1 MPSHGCLISR
11 AWRVVGIIALL
22 MVPLLPTP
30 AALGADTVTVGG
42 LSYVNKGLVGVGRLP
57 ADLRDKFG
65 ETFGSGSGM
74 ALDAKSWTRTAAGYQ
89 GTFYM
94 LPDRG
99 YNVGGTTDYR
109 ARLNKLTVTFTPLAD
124 LAAVPVA
131 ERQKSVTAT
140 LTDTILLT
148 DAAGESLTGL
158 DPAENGIRRAANGF
172 PDLPQA
178 PTGRVSIDAESLAL
192 LPDGGFFIGD
202 EYGPYVYR
210 FSPTGRLLAA
220 IRPPEAFLPKR
231 KGKDHFSS
239 NNPGPGAQEPVPPN
253 PETGRQ
259 NNQGFEGLTLTPD
272 GKFLVVI
279 LQSATRQDGGNAPET
294 RRYTRLLYYDLADL
308 ERPKLVREHVVPLP
322 VFDTADGKRRV
333 AAQSELLALGETRFL
348 LLCRDATNG
357 YGMDGA
363 TSRYRTIE
371 LLDTAQ
377 ATNIADTPYD
387 GTPALASEA
396 SGQRGNSMVRAHS
409 ASEDARE
416 RAGDTRPEPGST
428 ARGMPV
434 APGGK
439 LADGVVPATL
449 TPFIDV
455 NDNAQLSKFGLHNGE
470 PNDRNNLSEKWEGLV
485 LAPAL
490 DPANPNDYLLFI
502 TNDNDFITQ
511 NGYQVNAA
519 YKDASGADVDT
530 MLLVYRITLPEQPK

>member
-1 MPSHGCLISR
+1 MNMPPRSRPVSR
-11 AWRVVGIIALL
+11 AWRGISLVALL
-22 MVPLLPTP
+22 VTAVLSAPL
-30 AALGADTVTVGG
+30 ALGADTVTVGG

-74 ALDAKSWTRTAAGYQ
+74 ALDAKSWTRTPAGYL

-109 ARLNKLTVTFTPLAD
+109 ARLNKLTVTFAPLAD
-124 LAAVPVA
+124 PAAEPVA

-272 GKFLVVI
+272 GRFLVVI
-279 LQSATRQDGGNAPET
+279 LQSATRQDGGDAPET
-294 RRYTRLLYYDLADL
+294 RRYSRLLYYDLADL
-308 ERPKLVREHVVPLP
+308 QLPRLVREHVVPLP

-348 LLCRDATNG
+348 LLCRDAGNG
-357 YGMDGA
+357 YGMDGT
-363 TSRYRTIE
+363 TSRYRSVE
-371 LLDTAQ
+371 LLDTSQ
-377 ATNIADTPYD
+377 ATNIAGTAYD
-387 GTPALASEA
+387 GT
-396 SGQRGNSMVRAHS
+396 V
-409 ASEDARE
+409 
-416 RAGDTRPEPGST
+416 
-428 ARGMPV
+428 PV
-434 APGGK
+434 APGGR
-439 LADGVVPATL
+439 LADGIAPATL
-449 TPFIDV
+449 TPFIDL

-511 NGYQVNAA
+511 NGYQVGAA

-530 MLLVYRITLPEQPK
+530 MLLVYRITLPQQPK

>member
-1 MPSHGCLISR
+1 MSPHGRPVSR
-11 AWRVVGIIALL
+11 ASRTIGFVALL
-22 MVPLLPTP
+22 AVALAPSV
-30 AALGADTVTVGG
+30 ALGADAVTIGG
-42 LSYVNKGLVGVGRLP
+42 LTYVNNGIVGVGRLP

-74 ALDAKSWTRTAAGYQ
+74 AVDAKSWMRTPAGYQ
-89 GTFYM
+89 GTFYV

-109 ARLNKLTVTFTPLAD
+109 ARINKLAITFTPRVD
-124 LAAVPVA
+124 LAAVLVD

-148 DAAGESLTGL
+148 DPAGQSLTGL
-158 DPAENGIRRAANGF
+158 DLAEDGIRRAANGF

-178 PTGRVSIDAESLAL
+178 ANGRLGIDAESLAL
-192 LPDGGFFIGD
+192 LPDGGFFVGD

-210 FSPTGRLLAA
+210 FSPAGRLLSA

-239 NNPGPGAQEPVPPN
+239 NNPGPGAQGPSPRN

-259 NNQGFEGLTLTPD
+259 NNQGFEGLALTPD
-272 GKFLVVI
+272 GKLLVVA
-279 LQSATRQDGGNAPET
+279 LQSATRQDGGNAPDT
-294 RRYTRLLYYDLADL
+294 RRYARLLYYDVSDL
-308 ERPKLVREHVVPLP
+308 DRPKLVREHVVPLP
-322 VFDTADGKRRV
+322 IFDTADGKRRV

-348 LLCRDATNG
+348 LLCRDSGNG
-357 YGMDGA
+357 YGMDGT

-371 LLDTAQ
+371 LLDTSR
-377 ATNIADTPYD
+377 ATNIAGTAYD
-387 GTPALASEA
+387 GA
-396 SGQRGNSMVRAHS
+396 V
-409 ASEDARE
+409 
-416 RAGDTRPEPGST
+416 
-428 ARGMPV
+428 PV
-434 APGGK
+434 APNGR
-439 LADGVVPATL
+439 LADGIVPAML
-449 TPFIDV
+449 TPFIDL

-470 PNDRNNLSEKWEGLV
+470 PNDRNNLSEKWEGMA

-511 NGYQVNAA
+511 NGHQVSAA
-519 YKDASGADVDT
+519 YKDASGVDVDT
-530 MLLVYRITLPEQPK
+530 MLLVYRITLPQQPR